1 MKREDRAKQ
10 FLPFDAMKGLSSA
23 MKKQEEKLTR
33 VEKIELGEE
42 DAAAISA
49 TLSRLQRGD
58 NAEVTFFTC
67 GRYITARG
75 TVTAL
80 DETKRT
86 LTIDDHPVPFDDI
99 LSIVILPGGDL

>member
-1 MKREDRAKQ
+1 MRR
-10 FLPFDAMKGLSSA
+10 
-23 MKKQEEKLTR
+23 QEEKLTR

-58 NAEVTFFTC
+58 IAEATFFTC
-67 GRYITARG
+67 GRYLTLRG

-86 LTIDDHPVPFDDI
+86 LTIDDHPVPFDDL
-99 LSIVILPGGDL
+99 LSILITSSKS